1 MASLVK
7 TDKISTTAGGAQE
20 FTLPAADGT
29 ANQHLKTDGSGV
41 LGWASA
47 PSITGSTNTWI
58 PTITGAD
65 ALTGT
70 ANFTYD
76 GNTLDI
82 KNGGTASSINLYC
95 ETSNLHYV
103 KIKSGPH
110 ASATSYTLTLPNAP
124 PASNGLAL
132 TATTAGVASWA
143 SVSGGKVLKVY
154 QATKTDTTSIASTT
168 FADITGLTIT
178 TDAPAST
185 GSRFFVLWNVMV
197 GIPAGTA
204 TMTRLER
211 TPSGGSDVYPFIGDA
226 AGSRPRTSS
235 AIDGAVGQYTMM
247 PFNGNYLDSP
257 SASVALTY
265 TIQWKNSSGSTAY
278 LNRTFNDRD
287 TANYDAR
294 AASSIV
300 VMEIGS

>member
-1 MASLVK
+1 MGSDAAGDILYYNG
-7 TDKISTTAGGAQE
+7 TDYVRLAKGTAAQQLAINSGATAPEWVTAGA
-20 FTLPAADGT
+20 
-29 ANQHLKTDGSGV
+29 
-41 LGWASA
+41 
-47 PSITGSTNTWI
+47 
-58 PTITGAD
+58 
-65 ALTGT
+65 
-70 ANFTYD
+70 
-76 GNTLDI
+76 
-82 KNGGTASSINLYC
+82 GG
-95 ETSNLHYV
+95 
-103 KIKSGPH
+103 
-110 ASATSYTLTLPNAP
+110 
-124 PASNGLAL
+124 
-132 TATTAGVASWA
+132 
-143 SVSGGKVLKVY
+143 GGKVLKVY

-168 FADITGLTIT
+168 WANITGLTLT

-185 GSRFFVLWNVMV
+185 GSRFFVLWNVMI

-235 AIDGAVGQYTMM
+235 GIDGGVGQYTMM

-265 TIQWKNSSGSTAY
+265 TIQWKNSGGSTAY

-294 AASSIV
+294 AASSLV